1 MNEPVLEYG
10 WKQSDFYIS
19 TCYICTLLIYIYIS
33 LYVFMYDTYIIR
45 SILKIVIFINSY
57 QQFTIRSEISN
68 IHTEI
73 LQLGD
78 SIPEHV
84 SQ

>member
-1 MNEPVLEYG
+1 MVGSN
-10 WKQSDFYIS
+10 QMS
-19 TCYICTLLIYIYIS
+19 TFLHIILAHYLYNMYIYIIKFI
-33 LYVFMYDTYIIR
+33 YNTYTIR
-45 SILKIVIFINSY
+45 SVLKIVILINSH
-57 QQFTIRSEISN
+57 QQFTIRSEISK

>member
-10 WKQSDFYIS
+10 WKQSDVYILHVIFAPYL
-19 TCYICTLLIYIYIS
+19 TYIYIYKFK
-33 LYVFMYDTYIIR
+33 YNTYTIR
-45 SILKIVIFINSY
+45 SILKIVILINSH
-57 QQFTIRSEISN
+57 QQFTIRSEISK